1 MVLRI
6 FGDLTAVAGGIA
18 ISPGLC
24 PDRTLS
30 GADRR
35 RSSPRFSACLEPFIG
50 PLIFFSADGHLWPCT
65 AAGAI

>member
-1 MVLRI
+1 MVLPD

-30 GADRR
+30 RMPWVPFFGLLGAVFPAADLVAPQWRVQSR
-35 RSSPRFSACLEPFIG
+35 IAASA
-50 PLIFFSADGHLWPCT
+50 T
-65 AAGAI
+65 